1 MIYYARVDGQDK
13 KIRVE
18 DKGDFYN
25 VIIDDIVYRVDAK
38 HLENSNA
45 ISLLVNSRCYEASI
59 TNTDRSA
66 LISISGEKFDIDL
79 IDELSYL
86 AVAPVSYH
94 GHLDA
99 EVIRTPMPGVVI
111 AIEVRPGQRI
121 DAGSP
126 VAIVE
131 AMKMQNEVS
140 SILGGIVK
148 EVLVHEGDTVE
159 TNQRLVTI
167 ERA

>member
-86 AVAPVSYH
+86 AVAPVSHH